1 METLCSV
8 NRRNQVADPAV
19 DERKIAFGIFYLF
32 EYLPHAS
39 QYIDLIIKLNNK
51 IDNTIVQ
58 LSGMNCMNYLMRK
71 PLLRIVN
78 CYASSSVE
86 LFLTNLKEYTKVF
99 LYVLVKP
106 GCLFPINMNR
116 KLIVHTLSEK
126 DSWEKHKAFWKE
138 LWIHKLM

>member
-8 NRRNQVADPAV
+8 NRRNQVPDPAV
-19 DERKIAFGIFYLF
+19 DERKIASGIFYLF

-78 CYASSSVE
+78 CYASGSVE

-106 GCLFPINMNR
+106 W
-116 KLIVHTLSEK
+116 LSI
-126 DSWEKHKAFWKE
+126 SN
-138 LWIHKLM
+138 